1 MAFANHNHSVD
12 AAFLDFASTGSE
24 DSVLH
29 ACEIAAHVFSVSI
42 VSTTDLGDIPLPRGY
57 KQAMTGPWADYWKD
71 AIARELAGLMG
82 LHTWD
87 LVLASKGDDGEPHM
101 PAASN
106 LMHCHYVLTVKRQ
119 SDGSVEKF
127 KATLVADGNTQQ
139 YGVDFHNVF
148 ATVVKS
154 STIRL
159 VLVVAAANDYNLTQ
173 IDIRQAYLQ
182 AEVTEDLFMRV
193 PPGTPAFDARGRPL
207 VCKLRRFLYGLKQAG
222 REWGMLFSAFL
233 VSWGFVQSTIDTCL
247 FTYTKGKLILWILV
261 YVDDCVILDNEPSL
275 RSRFVTDL
283 GYSASASQ

>member
-1 MAFANHNHSVD
+1 
-12 AAFLDFASTGSE
+12 
-24 DSVLH
+24 
-29 ACEIAAHVFSVSI
+29 
-42 VSTTDLGDIPLPRGY
+42 
-57 KQAMTGPWADYWKD
+57 MTGPWADYWKD

-106 LMHCHYVLTVKRQ
+106 LCIATMCSRS
-119 SDGSVEKF
+119 SDRAMAAWRSSRPSSWQMATLF
-127 KATLVADGNTQQ
+127 KARLVADGNTQQ

-207 VCKLRRFLYGLKQAG
+207 VCKLRRSLYGLRQAG

-247 FTYTKGKLILWILV
+247 LYTKGKLILWILV
-261 YVDDCVILDNEPSL
+261 YVGDCVILDNESLL